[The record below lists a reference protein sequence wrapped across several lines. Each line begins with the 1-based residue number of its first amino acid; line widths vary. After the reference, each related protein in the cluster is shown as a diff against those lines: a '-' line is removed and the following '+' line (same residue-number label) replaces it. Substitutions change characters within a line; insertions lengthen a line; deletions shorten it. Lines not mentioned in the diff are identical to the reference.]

1 MRMLIIVERIAWL
14 MILLS
19 QVADSKRKSSQDLE
33 KYFAASTEDT
43 AVLFQLEKE
52 LWEVIKRYNESSAST
67 QDRERISRLLSDTV
81 TRERREGGNIIMFR
95 DKLISVRGYCWLEP
109 GLGQ

>member
-67 QDRERISRLLSDTV
+67 QDRERISQFV
-81 TRERREGGNIIMFR
+81 TESNF
-95 DKLISVRGYCWLEP
+95 DKVNLFSIFFLR
-109 GLGQ
+109 

>member
-1 MRMLIIVERIAWL
+1 MERIAWL

-52 LWEVIKRYNESSAST
+52 LWEV
-67 QDRERISRLLSDTV
+67 
-81 TRERREGGNIIMFR
+81 
-95 DKLISVRGYCWLEP
+95 
-109 GLGQ
+109 